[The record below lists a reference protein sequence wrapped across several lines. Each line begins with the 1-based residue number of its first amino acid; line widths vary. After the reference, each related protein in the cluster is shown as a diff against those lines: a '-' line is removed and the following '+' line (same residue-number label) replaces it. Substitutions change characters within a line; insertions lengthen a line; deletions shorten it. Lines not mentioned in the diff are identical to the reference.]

1 MASNV
6 RQNRTLEAYCCLQGL
21 PEASF
26 ASKNEVTSDFCLA
39 PILLHQ
45 LADLSGF

>member
-6 RQNRTLEAYCCLQGL
+6 RQNRTLETYCCLRGL

-26 ASKNEVTSDFCLA
+26 AAQKERTLLLLA
-39 PILLHQ
+39 GAPR
-45 LADLSGF
+45 G